1 MDERKRL
8 FLCLPVEIEKSITL
22 ATVYFCV
29 SSGGRQGDPITAQM
43 TVRQHGVGVH
53 QHA

>member
-8 FLCLPVEIEKSITL
+8 FLSLPVEIEKSITPV
-22 ATVYFCV
+22 AVYFCV
-29 SSGGRQGDPITAQM
+29 RSGGRQGDPITAQM
-43 TVRQHGVGVH
+43 TVRQHRVGVH